1 MIKKDDDVNSVLK
14 DDGVENIDLT
24 NFQNKSSVSI
34 KDIEAKLGSNSSWA
48 TRVTYNKDFGGV
60 LIQQMPGEGNRMH
73 FHPDA
78 AEAWYIL
85 KGKWKW
91 FIDKEG
97 EKIVEAGS
105 IINVKAN
112 TFHQITCIGDEPGLR
127 LAITVPDVMHVY
139 K

>member
-1 MIKKDDDVNSVLK
+1 MVIEDKDVNSVLK
-14 DDGVENIDLT
+14 DDGVSKIDLS
-24 NFQNKSSVSI
+24 NFQNKTTVSI
-34 KDIEAKLGSNSSWA
+34 KDIQNKLGEKNSWA

-60 LIQQMPGEGNRMH
+60 LIQQLPGEGNRMH
-73 FHPDA
+73 FHPDV
-78 AEAWYIL
+78 AEAWYII
-85 KGKWKW
+85 KGTWKW

-97 EKIVEAGS
+97 EKIVEEGS

-112 TFHQITCIGDEPGLR
+112 TYHQITCIGNEPGLR